1 MIKKTLYFGNPA
13 YLSLRNEQLVI
24 RLPEVEKTN
33 LPEAIKQE
41 STRTIP
47 IEDIG
52 VMVLDNKQITI
63 TQGVLAALLNN
74 TAAVITCDDKRMPT
88 GMLLPLSGNTLH

>member
-41 STRTIP
+41 RTRTIQ

-52 VMVLDNKQITI
+52 VMVLDNKQISI
-63 TQGVLAALLNN
+63 TQGALA
-74 TAAVITCDDKRMPT
+74 
-88 GMLLPLSGNTLH
+88 